1 MAEEA
6 FEFLRKVPLFADL
19 SDEDL
24 QALCQMVDVISLP
37 EGQTL
42 FSEGDLGKH
51 AYIVK
56 EGQVEVYK
64 TLDGKRVQLE
74 IHSSGAVIGEMA
86 LLESAPRSASV
97 RAVSDCRLIAI
108 DQDEFTKLL
117 NAHPGVTLTM
127 LHTVTSRLRSM
138 ELMLGQSE
146 KLAALGTFTAGIAH
160 ELNNPVAAVQRGAG
174 QLTDV
179 VSRLQSNQMDLLRLR
194 LSFDQINYLHQLG
207 ERARRLALASED
219 LDALTR
225 SDREASLEAWLS
237 DHHLAD
243 AWELSPVLVD
253 LGFDVSSL
261 GEMAAILP
269 ETHLALFLRVT
280 IENYNLFT
288 LLHEIGQGASRM
300 HEIVKALKSY
310 SYLDQAPIQ
319 EVDVH
324 EGLNDTLVILRHK
337 LKEGIQIRK
346 EYDPSLPR
354 ILAYGSELNQ
364 VWTNIL
370 DNAID
375 AVAGKGNITIRTVRD
390 RDRIKVAI
398 EDDGPGI
405 PDEIQ
410 SRIFNPFFTTK
421 PLGKG
426 TGLGLNISYN
436 IVHKHRGD
444 IHVESR
450 PGKTIFQVILP
461 INFETAA

>member
-37 EGQTL
+37 EGQML

-56 EGQVEVYK
+56 QGQVEVFK

-74 IHSSGAVIGEMA
+74 IHQPGAVIGEMA

-97 RAVSDCRLIAI
+97 RAVSDSRLIAI
-108 DQDEFTKLL
+108 NQDEFAKLL

-160 ELNNPVAAVQRGAG
+160 ELNNPAAAVQRGAG

-179 VSRLQSNQMDLLRLR
+179 VSRLQAAQTDLLRLS
-194 LSFDQINYLHQLG
+194 LSSDQIDYLHKLV
-207 ERARRLALASED
+207 ERARRSALASDD

-237 DHHLAD
+237 DHRLAD
-243 AWELSPVLVD
+243 AWELSPVLVNLD
-253 LGFDVSSL
+253 FDISSL
-261 GEMAAILP
+261 GEMAAVLP
-269 ETHLALFLRVT
+269 ETHLPLFLRFTV
-280 IENYNLFT
+280 ENYNLFS

-300 HEIVKALKSY
+300 HDIVKALKSY
-310 SYLDQAPIQ
+310 SYLDQAPVQ

-337 LKEGIQIRK
+337 IKDGIRIQR

-354 ILAYGSELNQ
+354 IQAYGSELNQ
-364 VWTNIL
+364 VWTNLL

-375 AVAGKGNITIRTVRD
+375 AVAGKGSILIRTAHGGESIQVE
-390 RDRIKVAI
+390 I

-405 PDEIQ
+405 PVEIQ

-450 PGKTIFQVILP
+450 PGRTVFQVRLP
-461 INFETAA
+461 IDFEKAA